1 MKKKLM
7 LYLEIQ
13 QMKERGFSIQQIA
26 KQLKVS
32 RTTVYNYMEKTPEE
46 AFEWVNSLGSRKKK
60 LDPYK
65 DWIVAWLQEYPHLNA
80 SQIQDWLL
88 EKFPD
93 FTVGESTMRLYVNQI
108 REEYQIAK
116 TKVVRQY
123 EAVEE
128 QPMGKQVQVD
138 WGETRQKTQDQR
150 EIKLYCICFLLSH
163 SRYRYVEWQNRPFT
177 TRDAIRSHENA
188 FEFFGGMP
196 EEIVYDQDHLIT
208 VSEHAGDMILTAE
221 FQAYKQQRKFRV
233 HLCRKADPESK
244 GKVESTVKYVKRN
257 FADSRIYT
265 TIENWNERCLAWL
278 ERTGNQ
284 RVHGTTKK
292 RPVEVFLLEKQ
303 HLKPVSKLLSTESIT
318 GSSITRTVNK
328 DNTVFYK
335 SNRYSVPLGTY
346 RPKGLN
352 TVAIEIKEDT
362 NDQERLIIRK
372 QPDGEILANH
382 PLETSTGKLI
392 KNKNHGRD
400 RSKGIQSYKETVAQQ
415 FKDLE
420 LASRYID
427 ILMEKYPRYKRD
439 QLAVLQKAALEYPTV
454 IDEALQ
460 KCMSEHLMNAND
472 FTDVSKYLAA
482 PRKETPPVP
491 PVQAVRSDCADIN
504 VETHPMSTYTEIL
517 GGAAS

>member
-1 MKKKLM
+1 M

-13 QMKERGFSIQQIA
+13 QMKERDFSIQQIA

-278 ERTGNQ
+278 ERTGNR

-318 GSSITRTVNK
+318 G
-328 DNTVFYK
+328 
-335 SNRYSVPLGTY
+335 
-346 RPKGLN
+346 
-352 TVAIEIKEDT
+352 
-362 NDQERLIIRK
+362 
-372 QPDGEILANH
+372 
-382 PLETSTGKLI
+382 
-392 KNKNHGRD
+392 
-400 RSKGIQSYKETVAQQ
+400 
-415 FKDLE
+415 
-420 LASRYID
+420 
-427 ILMEKYPRYKRD
+427 
-439 QLAVLQKAALEYPTV
+439 
-454 IDEALQ
+454 
-460 KCMSEHLMNAND
+460 
-472 FTDVSKYLAA
+472 
-482 PRKETPPVP
+482 
-491 PVQAVRSDCADIN
+491 
-504 VETHPMSTYTEIL
+504 
-517 GGAAS
+517 